1 MLDSA
6 GPSHL
11 LKPVQDIPWDIA
23 AEILQHAAHSD
34 YQYALQLVHVSKDVQ
49 RLIEP
54 IIYNS
59 VVLDHPN
66 RDALYARVKSF
77 MIAVDSKSAS
87 FFARA
92 VKNLYIHSL
101 VPPSDAVRILS
112 VCTGVINLVCWK
124 DWRIRLAPLIR
135 PMPLRSLTTH
145 FLAFASC
152 IPEDADP
159 TTLPGYCATLEF
171 LEVAYWGTRPLD
183 TLPLPDLAPLSALR
197 EVNLRGF
204 SRPAPRVMDV
214 LLSPPRLQCL
224 RVMLL
229 QLPHIHTAGKV
240 KYLASRAHEGAS
252 LWRNYVEGAHP
263 HCWSL

>member
-1 MLDSA
+1 MPGSA
-6 GPSHL
+6 SSPSL
-11 LKPVQDIPWDIA
+11 EKPIQDIPWDIVE
-23 AEILQHAAHSD
+23 EILLHAAYADFQH
-34 YQYALQLVHVSKDVQ
+34 ALQLVYVSKDVQ

-59 VVLDHPN
+59 VVLDHPV

-77 MIAVDSKSAS
+77 MIAIDSKPAP

-101 VPPSDAVRILS
+101 VPPADAVRILAA
-112 VCTGVINLVCWK
+112 CTGVVNLVCWK
-124 DWRIRLAPLIR
+124 DWRIRLAPLVR
-135 PMPLRSLTTH
+135 NMPLRSLTTH
-145 FLAFASC
+145 FVGFSSC
-152 IPEDADP
+152 LPQGADP
-159 TTLPGYCATLEF
+159 ASLPAWCNTLEY
-171 LEVAYWGTRPLD
+171 LEVAYWGNAPLD
-183 TLPLPDLAPLSALR
+183 TLPLPDLEPLGALR
-197 EVNLRGF
+197 ELNVRGF
-204 SRPAPRVMDV
+204 SRPSPRVMDV

-229 QLPHIHTAGKV
+229 QLPDIHTAGKV

-252 LWRNYVEGAHP
+252 LWKNYVEGAYP